1 MERCGLLWR
10 LAVMAVGI
18 TLLAAC
24 DAGNGPP
31 ATPSPSA
38 SSSTASPPPACAA
51 GSVSAAAIDLTLP
64 TPSELRVNVFNGSD
78 ITGRELDVYV
88 ELGQRR
94 FSMGASGTYANQPA
108 DLAALLRYGPA
119 GAGGAWL
126 LRSFIRGP
134 LRAEFVPDRTDAAVD
149 VVVGTS
155 YAGLYTTAEVNQ
167 RIPAAGSPPA
177 PTAACVD
184 RDWMFV

>member
-1 MERCGLLWR
+1 MERDGLLRR
-10 LAVMAVGI
+10 LAVVAVVI

-31 ATPSPSA
+31 TSPSPSA

-51 GSVSAAAIDLTLP
+51 GSVSAADIDLNLP
-64 TPSELRVNVFNGSD
+64 APSELRVNVFNGSD
-78 ITGRELDVYV
+78 IAGREMEVYV
-88 ELGQRR
+88 ALGQRR
-94 FSMGASGTYANQPA
+94 FSMAASGTYAYQPA
-108 DLAALLRYGPA
+108 DLAALLRYGPD

-126 LRSFIRGP
+126 LRSFIRGA

-155 YAGLYTTAEVNQ
+155 YAGLYTTTEVNQ
-167 RIPAAGSPPA
+167 RISAAGSPPA
-177 PTAACVD
+177 PTGACVD